1 MSTATSSEPPRR
13 FDASEGPYLIGADA
27 GRALDFGSFGV
38 RFIAFTEQTAGGF
51 SLIEH
56 PIPPHSLVAPLHRHS
71 REDEYSF
78 VLEGRMGAMLG
89 DEVVY
94 ARAGE
99 LAVKP
104 RHQWHTFWNPD
115 DVPCRVLEIIS
126 PGGFEHFFE
135 ELAAATEGTGEP
147 DPDGLAQLGARY
159 GLEFDPESVERLC
172 SQHGLVF
179 PAPS

>member
-1 MSTATSSEPPRR
+1 MSTLTTSEAPRR
-13 FDASEGPYLIGADA
+13 FDPSEGPFLIRADE
-27 GRALDFGSFGV
+27 GRALDFGSFAV
-38 RFIAFTEQTAGGF
+38 RFMAFAEQTAGGF

-56 PIPPHSLVAPLHRHS
+56 PIPPRSLVAPLHRHS

-89 DEVVY
+89 DEVIH

-115 DVPCRVLEIIS
+115 DAPCRVLEVIS

-135 ELAAATEGTGEP
+135 ELAAATEGAGEP
-147 DPDGLAQLGARY
+147 DPDRLAGLGAQY

-172 SQHGLVF
+172 S
-179 PAPS
+179 